1 MLSGYRFPIGP
12 DGPVYSWL
20 ARWMGEVGLRDG
32 PGAGPG
38 VPALTLTL
46 SGALRTGAVGA
57 VTILGPVLAAVC
69 GLAAGALVSTTE
81 ASGRFGIVA
90 AVLLTGSFTAYLAG
104 GWLANVTM
112 VALFL
117 SALAALAVVERSWRA
132 VLSAA
137 ALLAAAGLAH
147 RVFLAIGLVIVGGVI
162 LLHVRGATRAFRGGL
177 RLVDTAAVRMALAA
191 AGGAGGWLLGSA
203 LLTGGS
209 IPGDTSQDGFF
220 RRAGLRVFLLDRY
233 RERLFGDLGRAI
245 VPVAVGL
252 GLGVAA
258 ADEPEPHGPGGR
270 YLVAVCW
277 TWGAVTAIGIVVLA
291 VTGWGPPNRILQF
304 AFFLPL
310 VAAMGVAVLARRGRA
325 PAMAAVL
332 VTGAVMVASMVGW
345 FRQSPAVT
353 GQELAQVAAAGR
365 AVSSSPADTP
375 LVVLVDTAEPAAAYH
390 VTRAG
395 NVVRMGMP
403 AERIDE
409 MRLAVG
415 SPDDFLA
422 GRPTR
427 SGDPEHDAASA
438 LYLEEARPLVDRA
451 TVLVLEPFNVK
462 GYERALALGEEV
474 ARSPSWSRSAWPA
487 TWPPPGP
494 AGAATRVGSSPPE
507 PAPGRGGSSATR
519 GSSKPPAGGGDV
531 RRRGGSRGGGNTSRT
546 NGVATQCSP
555 NTMASH
561 TLGARLGSAT
571 SSVIASATEI
581 STAPPRAVRGRIQAS
596 GISHARYQGSRTG
609 DTSSEMRL
617 AHAIA
622 PRITTASSRSR
633 FFARWRRSTTSTQ
646 TNASGN
652 ATRTISD
659 TTSPATS
666 PAIAFAAPRR
676 VTRTNRDGASQPWR
690 VVSSIV
696 PSVGSSD
703 CMNGSTNGSAT
714 RTPTPTCAASWRNRR
729 PSGRR
734 SANATAATSSGTA
747 AETLTRVPAVSAAVA
762 SSSRRRSTR
771 STAPATAR
779 PTRASLCPPAT
790 PWNTMTGLQPT
801 RTPANA
807 ARSGAARRAAATVRT
822 IASTE
827 ATAASALKPKTVLAG
842 VEKTLVTPAPIA
854 VNAGPYTER
863 ESIQSTETGGYRG
876 SAENAA
882 GITV

>member
-1 MLSGYRFPIGP
+1 MLAVYLVHPMLSGYRFPIGP

-117 SALAALAVVERSWRA
+117 SGLAALAVVERSWRA
-132 VLSAA
+132 VLAAA
-137 ALLAAAGLAH
+137 ALLAGAGLAH

-162 LLHVRGATRAFRGGL
+162 LLHVRGATRAFRGGR

-220 RRAGLRVFLLDRY
+220 RRAGLRAFLLDRY

-325 PAMAAVL
+325 AAMAAVL

-474 ARSPSWSRSAWPA
+474 APGVVILAGPGSTATLPPPAEGVGRWALVGWSAAAVLVLAALGAGWSRWALP
-487 TWPPPGP
+487 
-494 AGAATRVGSSPPE
+494 
-507 PAPGRGGSSATR
+507 
-519 GSSKPPAGGGDV
+519 
-531 RRRGGSRGGGNTSRT
+531 
-546 NGVATQCSP
+546 
-555 NTMASH
+555 
-561 TLGARLGSAT
+561 GSAP
-571 SSVIASATEI
+571 IAVLSA
-581 STAPPRAVRGRIQAS
+581 A
-596 GISHARYQGSRTG
+596 
-609 DTSSEMRL
+609 
-617 AHAIA
+617 
-622 PRITTASSRSR
+622 
-633 FFARWRRSTTSTQ
+633 
-646 TNASGN
+646 
-652 ATRTISD
+652 
-659 TTSPATS
+659 
-666 PAIAFAAPRR
+666 
-676 VTRTNRDGASQPWR
+676 
-690 VVSSIV
+690 
-696 PSVGSSD
+696 PSVG
-703 CMNGSTNGSAT
+703 
-714 RTPTPTCAASWRNRR
+714 
-729 PSGRR
+729 
-734 SANATAATSSGTA
+734 
-747 AETLTRVPAVSAAVA
+747 VAVA
-762 SSSRRRSTR
+762 ILGAFAGDRFGL
-771 STAPATAR
+771 R
-779 PTRASLCPPAT
+779 PGAGGSLALVVAI
-790 PWNTMTGLQPT
+790 GV
-801 RTPANA
+801 AGHVAA
-807 ARSGAARRAAATVRT
+807 ARSGRRRHQ
-822 IASTE
+822 
-827 ATAASALKPKTVLAG
+827 G
-842 VEKTLVTPAPIA
+842 GLVPA
-854 VNAGPYTER
+854 
-863 ESIQSTETGGYRG
+863 
-876 SAENAA
+876 
-882 GITV
+882 